1 MNTTSKATDSK
12 ATGSTPPPPLSAA
25 EFKARY
31 GPWAVIAG
39 ASDGTGAAFAEQ
51 LAASGLNLLL
61 IARRAE
67 PLAALAARL
76 SASGGVQVR
85 TLPLDLAVPGAA
97 DRILEAAA
105 PLEVGL
111 YVSNAGADASG
122 QHFVDA
128 PVQAWR
134 DLIQRNVITLVE
146 ACHGFARLMLPRGR
160 GGLILMGSGAGLGG
174 QPRVAV
180 YSATKGF
187 DLNLAE
193 SLWAEL
199 KPRGIDVLDVVA
211 PSMNTETL
219 QRVVSARGLKVSGL
233 LEPKDAVR
241 RVLAEL
247 PLGPACVFDCGFDIV
262 GPEVLAENRRQR
274 VIAVSEATRTF
285 YGEV

>member
-1 MNTTSKATDSK
+1 MNTTSEATDSK
-12 ATGSTPPPPLSAA
+12 ATGSTPPPLSAA
-25 EFKARY
+25 EFRARY

-51 LAASGLNLLL
+51 LAASGLHLLL

-76 SASGGVQVR
+76 SASGSVQVR
-85 TLPLDLAVPGAA
+85 TLPLDLAVAGAA
-97 DRILEAAA
+97 DRMLEAAA
-105 PLEVGL
+105 SLEVGL

-122 QHFVDA
+122 RHFVDA
-128 PVQAWR
+128 PIQAWR

-146 ACHGFARLMLPRGR
+146 ACHGFVRLMLPRGR
-160 GGLILMGSGAGLGG
+160 GGLLFMGSGAGLGG

-193 SLWAEL
+193 SLWSEL

-219 QRVVSARGLKVSGL
+219 QRVVSARGLQVSGL

-241 RVLAEL
+241 RALAEL
-247 PLGPACVFDCGFDIV
+247 PVGPACVFDCGFDIV